1 MDWNSLKA
9 VVKDFLIISR
19 GFCFDVNNPNSILI
33 FNSLK
38 KKRNCTFCTLY
49 RNTTWNG
56 SCLYWIFKNEK
67 TLTMLTSVLHC
78 LYRDFCVRFET
89 ADAEHGVFH

>member
-38 KKRNCTFCTLY
+38 KK
-49 RNTTWNG
+49 
-56 SCLYWIFKNEK
+56 
-67 TLTMLTSVLHC
+67 
-78 LYRDFCVRFET
+78 ET
-89 ADAEHGVFH
+89 ARFVHCIETQLGTEVVYTGSLKMRKP